1 MNDIAEANSSL
12 NEYGFESYSF
22 PAEVAE
28 HDDLQALDLEFCK
41 FAQATGTNYIEMCKR
56 AAAIH
61 AKLARAGR
69 YGGGQWLAWCKIRG
83 LGKDTAYRMTT
94 IGDNF
99 NVRNLRTLN
108 TLQLE
113 NMPKSLLYAAS
124 KNNVSPVTWE
134 LLSSSD
140 PQDVEVGKGLLE
152 AEKYLDTA
160 REEFR
165 LALDA
170 AKKWYAI
177 EQQHPGMFTGNH
189 SYEIMRQIAQCNT
202 AAEVE
207 ALTDERLNKFCT
219 EKPLDQRTPEEIAA
233 FFRLEI

>member
-1 MNDIAEANSSL
+1 MNDITEVNSSL

-56 AAAIH
+56 VAAIH

-140 PQDVEVGKGLLE
+140 PQDVEIGKGLME
-152 AEKYLDTA
+152 AEKHLDTA
-160 REEFR
+160 REGFR

-189 SYEIMRQIAQCNT
+189 SYEIMRQVAQCVT
-202 AAEVE
+202 VAEVA
-207 ALTDERLNKFCT
+207 ALVDERLNKFCT
-219 EKPLDQRTPEEIAA
+219 EKPLNQRTPEEVVA

>member
-1 MNDIAEANSSL
+1 MNDITEVNSSL

-56 AAAIH
+56 VAAIH

-99 NVRNLRTLN
+99 NVRNLSTLN

-152 AEKYLDTA
+152 TEKYLDTA
-160 REEFR
+160 RENFR

-189 SYEIMRQIAQCNT
+189 SYEIMRQVAQCDT
-202 AAEVE
+202 VAEVE
-207 ALTDERLNKFCT
+207 ALVDERLNKFCT
-219 EKPLDQRTPEEIAA
+219 EKPLNQRTPEEVAA

>member
-1 MNDIAEANSSL
+1 MNDISEVNSSL
-12 NEYGFESYSF
+12 NEYGFEAYSF

-56 AAAIH
+56 VAAIH

-83 LGKDTAYRMTT
+83 LNRETARRMGA

-99 NVRNLRTLN
+99 NVQNLSTLN
-108 TLQLE
+108 AAQLE
-113 NMPKSLLYAAS
+113 NMPRTLLYAAS

-140 PQDVEVGKGLLE
+140 PQDVEIGKGLME
-152 AEKYLDTA
+152 AEKGIAKA
-160 REEFR
+160 REDFR

-170 AKKWYAI
+170 AKGWYAI
-177 EQQHPGMFTGNH
+177 DQQCPGVFVGNK
-189 SYEIMRQIAQCNT
+189 YEIMRQVAQCNT
-202 AAEVE
+202 VAEVE

-219 EKPLDQRTPEEIAA
+219 EKPLDQRTPEEVAA

>member
-1 MNDIAEANSSL
+1 MEELTTFSSL

-28 HDDLQALDLEFCK
+28 RDDLQALDLEFCK

-56 AAAIH
+56 VATIH

-69 YGGGQWLAWCKIRG
+69 YGGGQWLAWCKVRG

-99 NVRNLRTLN
+99 NVRNLKTLN
-108 TLQLE
+108 ALQLE

-124 KNNVSPVTWE
+124 KGNASPVTWE

-140 PQDVEVGKGLLE
+140 PKDVEVGKGLLE
-152 AEKYLDTA
+152 AEKHLDAA

-177 EQQHPGMFTGNH
+177 EQQHPGMFAGKH
-189 SYEIMRQIAQCNT
+189 EYEIMRQIAQCNT
-202 AAEVE
+202 VAEVE
-207 ALTDERLNKFCT
+207 TLVDERLNKFCT
-219 EKPLDQRTPEEIAA
+219 EKPLDQRTPEEISA
-233 FFRLEI
+233 FFNLEI

>member
-56 AAAIH
+56 VAAIH
-61 AKLARAGR
+61 AKLAHAGR

-99 NVRNLRTLN
+99 NVRNLSTLN
-108 TLQLE
+108 ALQLE

-124 KNNVSPVTWE
+124 KNNVSSVTWE

-152 AEKYLDTA
+152 AEKHLNTA

-177 EQQHPGMFTGNH
+177 EQQHPGMFAGNH

-202 AAEVE
+202 VAEVE
-207 ALTDERLNKFCT
+207 ALVDERLNKFCT
-219 EKPLDQRTPEEIAA
+219 EKPLDQRTPEEVAA

>member
-1 MNDIAEANSSL
+1 MNDIAEVNSSL

-56 AAAIH
+56 VAAIH

-99 NVRNLRTLN
+99 NVRNLSTLN

-124 KNNVSPVTWE
+124 KNNVSPVTWK

-152 AEKYLDTA
+152 AEKGIEKS
-160 REEFR
+160 RELFR
-165 LALDA
+165 QAMEE
-170 AKKWYAI
+170 AKKWYTVD
-177 EQQHPGMFTGNH
+177 QQYPGVFVGNK
-189 SYEIMRQIAQCNT
+189 YEIMRQIAQCDT
-202 AAEVE
+202 VAEVE

-219 EKPLDQRTPEEIAA
+219 EKPLDQRTPEEVAA

>member
-1 MNDIAEANSSL
+1 MNDIAEVNSSL

-28 HDDLQALDLEFCK
+28 HDDLQDLDLEFCK

-56 AAAIH
+56 VAAIH

-69 YGGGQWLAWCKIRG
+69 YGGGQWTAWCTARG
-83 LGKDTAYRMTT
+83 LSEGNSRRMTT
-94 IGDNF
+94 IGERF
-99 NVRNLRTLN
+99 NSANLAELN

-152 AEKYLDTA
+152 AEKHLDPA

-202 AAEVE
+202 VAEVA
-207 ALTDERLNKFCT
+207 ALVDERLNKFCT
-219 EKPLDQRTPEEIAA
+219 EKPLNQRTPEEVAA
-233 FFRLEI
+233 FFRFEI

>member
-1 MNDIAEANSSL
+1 MNDISEVNSSL

-56 AAAIH
+56 VAAIH

-69 YGGGQWLAWCKIRG
+69 YGGGQWLAWCKVRG
-83 LGKDTAYRMTT
+83 LSHTNSERMRT
-94 IGDNF
+94 IGNQF
-99 NVRNLRTLN
+99 NVSNLNTLN
-108 TLQLE
+108 ALQLE

-152 AEKYLDTA
+152 AEKSIAKA
-160 REEFR
+160 REQFR

-170 AKKWYAI
+170 AKRWYAI
-177 EQQHPGMFTGNH
+177 DQQYPGVFGGNK
-189 SYEIMRQIAQCNT
+189 YEIMRQIAQCDT
-202 AAEVE
+202 VAEVE
-207 ALTDERLNKFCT
+207 ALADERLNKFCT
-219 EKPLDQRTPEEIAA
+219 EKPLDQRTPEEVAA

>member
-1 MNDIAEANSSL
+1 MNDITEVNSSL

-56 AAAIH
+56 VAAIH

-140 PQDVEVGKGLLE
+140 PQDVEIGKGLME
-152 AEKYLDTA
+152 AEKHLDTA
-160 REEFR
+160 REGFR

-177 EQQHPGMFTGNH
+177 EQQHPGMFTGKH
-189 SYEIMRQIAQCNT
+189 SYEIMRQVAQCDT
-202 AAEVE
+202 VAEVE
-207 ALTDERLNKFCT
+207 ALVDERLNKFCT
-219 EKPLDQRTPEEIAA
+219 EKPLNQRTPEEVAA

>member
-1 MNDIAEANSSL
+1 MNDITEVNGSL
-12 NEYGFESYSF
+12 NEYGFESYAF

-41 FAQATGTNYIEMCKR
+41 FAQAAGTNYIEMCKR
-56 AAAIH
+56 VAAIH

-69 YGGGQWLAWCKIRG
+69 YGGGQWLAWCKVRG
-83 LGKDTAYRMTT
+83 LNRETARRMGT

-99 NVRNLRTLN
+99 NVQNLCTLN
-108 TLQLE
+108 AAQLE
-113 NMPKSLLYAAS
+113 NMPRTLLYAAS
-124 KNNVSPVTWE
+124 KGNASPVTWE
-134 LLSSSD
+134 LLSSND
-140 PQDVEVGKGLLE
+140 PKDVEIGKGLLE
-152 AEKYLDTA
+152 AEKHLDAA

-177 EQQHPGMFTGNH
+177 EQQHPGMFAGNY

-202 AAEVE
+202 VAEVE
-207 ALTDERLNKFCT
+207 ALVDERLNKFCT
-219 EKPLDQRTPEEIAA
+219 EKPLNQRTPEEIAA
-233 FFRLEI
+233 FFNFEI

>member
-1 MNDIAEANSSL
+1 MNDITEVNSSL

-56 AAAIH
+56 VAAIH

-83 LGKDTAYRMTT
+83 LGKDSAYRMTT

-99 NVRNLRTLN
+99 NVRNLSTLN
-108 TLQLE
+108 AAKLE
-113 NMPKSLLYAAS
+113 NMPRTLLYAAS
-124 KNNVSPVTWE
+124 KGNASPVTWE

-140 PQDVEVGKGLLE
+140 PKDVEIGKGLLE
-152 AEKYLDTA
+152 AEKDLAKA

-165 LALDA
+165 LALEA
-170 AKKWYAI
+170 AKKWYTFD
-177 EQQHPGMFTGNH
+177 QQHPGAFIGNK
-189 SYEIMRQIAQCNT
+189 YEIMRQIAQCNT

-207 ALTDERLNKFCT
+207 ALADERLNKFCT
-219 EKPLDQRTPEEIAA
+219 EKPLDQRTPEEVAA

>member
-1 MNDIAEANSSL
+1 MNDITEVNSSL

-56 AAAIH
+56 VAAIH

-140 PQDVEVGKGLLE
+140 PQDVEVGKGLME
-152 AEKYLDTA
+152 AEKHLDTA

-189 SYEIMRQIAQCNT
+189 SYEIMRQVAQCDT
-202 AAEVE
+202 VAEVE
-207 ALTDERLNKFCT
+207 ALVDERLNKFCT
-219 EKPLDQRTPEEIAA
+219 EKPLNQRTPEEVAA